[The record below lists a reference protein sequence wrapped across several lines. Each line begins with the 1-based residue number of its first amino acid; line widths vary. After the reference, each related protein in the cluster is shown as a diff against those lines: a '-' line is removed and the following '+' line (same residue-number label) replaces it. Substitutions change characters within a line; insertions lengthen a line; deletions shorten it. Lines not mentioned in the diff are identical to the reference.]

1 MSATSSSVRRAEAV
15 PVDSEVTVVST
26 WPHAGLLQAVRDTLD
41 GADEAILALPSWMP
55 GSP

>member
-1 MSATSSSVRRAEAV
+1 MSATSSSVKRAEAV

-26 WPHAGLLQAVRDTLD
+26 WPHADLLQAVRDTLD

-55 GSP
+55 GSS